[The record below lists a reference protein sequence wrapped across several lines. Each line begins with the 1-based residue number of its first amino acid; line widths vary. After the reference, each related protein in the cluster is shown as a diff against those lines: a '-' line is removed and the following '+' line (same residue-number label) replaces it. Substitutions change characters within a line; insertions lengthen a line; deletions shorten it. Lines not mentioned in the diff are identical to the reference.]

1 MMKFMALVAAA
12 LLVAAVTDAKKPK
25 RNNGSYSPNDDFQQY
40 SRAYYVVT
48 DMSNYATITPDKPG
62 IPFNIKRS
70 IVGESQFQSGP
81 VFDIGSVLFLDKPN
95 GASKKAANPLQQ
107 FASGM
112 QPVDMPDGDP
122 AFTMSGEC
130 IATGFS
136 AFNDYEMSSHSCV
149 YDLCLGGGGFNCL
162 ALYCGT
168 SYTYFPMADNPSNT
182 IINQPNLPPNFPCT
196 IFGGTNNFWGA
207 RGTVDISHITGPTAF
222 KVQPNTGMITQQLN
236 VISNIPL
243 PPAP

>member
-12 LLVAAVTDAKKPK
+12 LLVATVTDAKKPR

-40 SRAYYVVT
+40 SRAYYAVT
-48 DMSNYATITPDKPG
+48 DMSDYATITPDKPG
-62 IPFNIKRS
+62 EPFNIKRS
-70 IVGESQFQSGP
+70 IVGQSQFQSGP
-81 VFDIGSVLFLDKPN
+81 VFDIASVSFEDRPN
-95 GASKKAANPLQQ
+95 GASKRSEVPGQQ
-107 FASGM
+107 FASGK
-112 QPVDMPDGDP
+112 QPINMPDADP

-136 AFNDYEMSSHSCV
+136 EYNDNEMNSHSCV

-168 SYTYFPMADNPSNT
+168 SYTYFPTADNPSNT
-182 IINQPNLPPNFPCT
+182 IVNEPQMPPNFPCT

-207 RGTVDISHITGPTAF
+207 RGTVDISHITGPTSF
-222 KVQPNTGMITQQLN
+222 KVQPNTGFITQQIN
-236 VISNIPL
+236 VIANIPL